1 MKDLINEIAAALKIL
16 GISGRITLHPIADLG
31 RVKVADNNLWNNS
44 HFFSRDIPAIRRDY

>member
-31 RVKVADNNLWNNS
+31 RVKVAVNGKYFGVWDS
-44 HFFSRDIPAIRRDY
+44 KRKTFVD